1 MLEHCFSRVF
11 LVSSRWTHGLGL
23 ESSWS
28 LFLKCLTSHAAFLWF
43 ECSISYF
50 FIDKTLEREDRK
62 WASWL
67 CRQENSRL
75 TPTRST
81 SWDSWP
87 CSHQIAIEDKTNELG
102 HKPVKQINF
111 FFWKKRKGGKSF
123 RSNRRDRNDSLHPS
137 TENKNLCS
145 TQHTRVSFI
154 LLDNNNFRCRAVPC
168 CCLHRSG
175 SIFSGTPAS
184 TTISL
189 LMLFSS
195 KTQES
200 LSLDL
205 PFSPRVSEQHA
216 GDRGNVTHK

>member
-1 MLEHCFSRVF
+1 
-11 LVSSRWTHGLGL
+11 
-23 ESSWS
+23 
-28 LFLKCLTSHAAFLWF
+28 K
-43 ECSISYF
+43 
-50 FIDKTLEREDRK
+50 
-62 WASWL
+62 
-67 CRQENSRL
+67 
-75 TPTRST
+75 
-81 SWDSWP
+81 
-87 CSHQIAIEDKTNELG
+87 
-102 HKPVKQINF
+102 
-111 FFWKKRKGGKSF
+111 KKRKGGKSF

-137 TENKNLCS
+137 NENKNLCS

-189 LMLFSS
+189 LILFSS

-216 GDRGNVTHK
+216 GGSWECYAQVTPAHPAVSMNASRHSSCCSCDDDDDDDKIV